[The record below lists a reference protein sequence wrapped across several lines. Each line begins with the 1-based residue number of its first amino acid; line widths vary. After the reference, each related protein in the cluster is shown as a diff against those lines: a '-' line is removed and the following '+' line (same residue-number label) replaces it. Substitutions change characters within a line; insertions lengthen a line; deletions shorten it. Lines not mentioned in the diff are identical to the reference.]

1 MKNIAFIGLGVMGFP
16 MAGHLSSKNNNLN
29 IQLQTKVSMTK
40 FIIISGLTAFILSS
54 CSDNPVEGITKP
66 EISLMD
72 AALAGKV
79 EIIRQHITVGTNLDQ
94 RDLQSGSTA
103 LITAATFG
111 QTEVAQIL
119 IENGADLEIQNNEG
133 STALMTATF
142 LCHTE
147 IVKALLEKGADR
159 GVKNNAGATALDS
172 VTGTFNQVRP
182 VYDLL
187 QGILGPSGLKL
198 DYQRI
203 QSTRPHIAKILK
215 N

>member
-1 MKNIAFIGLGVMGFP
+1 MIKFNIINILTFFLLTSCG
-16 MAGHLSSKNNNLN
+16 NN
-29 IQLQTKVSMTK
+29 Q
-40 FIIISGLTAFILSS
+40 
-54 CSDNPVEGITKP
+54 VEGISKP

-72 AALAGKV
+72 AALAGKLEV
-79 EIIRQHITVGTNLDQ
+79 VRQHITAGTKLDQ

-103 LITAATFG
+103 LIAAATFG
-111 QTEVAQIL
+111 QTEAALLL
-119 IENGADLEIQNNEG
+119 IENGADLEVQNNEG
-133 STALMTATF
+133 STALMTAAF

-172 VTGTFNQVRP
+172 VTVPFDEVKP

-187 QGILGPSGLKL
+187 QGILGPAGLKL

-203 QSTRPHIAKILK
+203 QSTRPHIAEILK
-215 N
+215 NK

>member
-1 MKNIAFIGLGVMGFP
+1 
-16 MAGHLSSKNNNLN
+16 
-29 IQLQTKVSMTK
+29 MTK
-40 FIIISGLTAFILSS
+40 FIIISILIFFILSS
-54 CSDNPVEGITKP
+54 CSDNPVKEITKP
-66 EISLMD
+66 EISRMD

-172 VTGTFNQVRP
+172 VTVPFNQVRP

-187 QGILGPSGLKL
+187 QGILGPAGLKL

-203 QSTRPHIAKILK
+203 QSTRPHIAEILK
-215 N
+215 NK

>member
-1 MKNIAFIGLGVMGFP
+1 MK
-16 MAGHLSSKNNNLN
+16 
-29 IQLQTKVSMTK
+29 K
-40 FIIISGLTAFILSS
+40 FIIISILIFFSLSS
-54 CSDNPVEGITKP
+54 CSDNPVEEITKP

-79 EIIRQHITVGTNLDQ
+79 EIIRQHITVGTKLDQ
-94 RDLQSGSTA
+94 RDLKSGSTA

-133 STALMTATF
+133 STALMTAAF
-142 LCHTE
+142 FCRTE
-147 IVKALLEKGADR
+147 IVKALLEKGAVR
-159 GVKNNAGATALDS
+159 GVKNNTGATALDS
-172 VTGTFNQVRP
+172 VTVPFNEIKP

-187 QGILGPSGLKL
+187 QGILGPAGLKL

-203 QSTRPHIAKILK
+203 QTTRPKIAELLQDKK
-215 N
+215 

>member
-1 MKNIAFIGLGVMGFP
+1 
-16 MAGHLSSKNNNLN
+16 
-29 IQLQTKVSMTK
+29 MTK
-40 FIIISGLTAFILSS
+40 FIIISVLTSFILSS
-54 CSDNPVEGITKP
+54 CSDNLVEGITKP
-66 EISLMD
+66 EISLME

-79 EIIRQHITVGTNLDQ
+79 EIIREHIRVGTKLDQ

-133 STALMTATF
+133 STALMTAAF

-159 GVKNNAGATALDS
+159 AVKNNAGATALDS
-172 VTGTFNQVRP
+172 VTVPFNQVKP

-187 QGILGPSGLKL
+187 QEMLGSAGLKL

-203 QSTRPHIAKILK
+203 QSTRPHIAEILK
-215 N
+215 NK

>member
-1 MKNIAFIGLGVMGFP
+1 MK
-16 MAGHLSSKNNNLN
+16 
-29 IQLQTKVSMTK
+29 K
-40 FIIISGLTAFILSS
+40 FIIISILIFFSLSS
-54 CSDNPVEGITKP
+54 CSDNPVEEITKP

-79 EIIRQHITVGTNLDQ
+79 EIIRQHITVGTKLDQ
-94 RDLQSGSTA
+94 RDLKSGSTA

-133 STALMTATF
+133 STALMTAAF
-142 LCHTE
+142 FCRTE
-147 IVKALLEKGADR
+147 IVKALLEKGAER
-159 GVKNNAGATALDS
+159 GTQNNIGATALDS
-172 VTGTFNQVRP
+172 VTVPFNEVKP

-187 QGILGPSGLKL
+187 QGILGSAGLKL

-203 QSTRPHIAKILK
+203 QSTRPHIAEILK
-215 N
+215 NK

>member
-1 MKNIAFIGLGVMGFP
+1 MLSLWNIKYPWTKFALR
-16 MAGHLSSKNNNLN
+16 KNNNLN
-29 IQLQTKVSMTK
+29 TQLQTKDSMTK
-40 FIIISGLTAFILSS
+40 FIIISVLNSFILSS

-66 EISLMD
+66 EISLME

-79 EIIRQHITVGTNLDQ
+79 EIIREHIRVGTKLDQ

-133 STALMTATF
+133 STVLITAAF

-159 GVKNNAGATALDS
+159 AVKNYAGATALDS
-172 VTGTFNQVRP
+172 VTIPFNEVKP

-187 QGILGPSGLKL
+187 QGILGPAGLKL

-203 QSTRPHIAKILK
+203 QSTRPHIAKMLK